1 MAPLSTGTSR
11 QSRSTV
17 SSLSRSEIGFSESVA
32 LLLDRM
38 DVRRAETAEER
49 ENIYRL
55 RYEAYLREGA
65 ISPSLT
71 KTFSDP
77 YDESEN
83 AYLFGLYLDGEL
95 VSSIRMHIGSREH
108 PKFPSLEAFADVLQ
122 PEIDAGKV
130 IIDST
135 RFVSDEATSRLH
147 RGLPYVTIRLG
158 WMAAIY
164 FNAEHLLAAVR
175 PEHQGFYRRT
185 FHHRLIC
192 EPRPYPRLAR
202 PICLMT
208 VHFAA
213 VADHLYQR
221 YPFFRSTLFERRMMF
236 ERSAAPKP
244 AQSEDHLT
252 PVVSEFPGLAG

>member
-1 MAPLSTGTSR
+1 MAPLTTGTSR

-17 SSLSRSEIGFSESVA
+17 SKLSRSEIGFSESVA
-32 LLLDRM
+32 LLLDTM
-38 DVRRAETAEER
+38 DVRRAETLEER

-55 RYEAYLREGA
+55 RYQAYLREGA
-65 ISPSLT
+65 ISPNYT
-71 KTFSDP
+71 GTFSDP

-83 AYLFGLYLDGEL
+83 AYLFGMYLDGEL
-95 VSSIRMHIGSREH
+95 VSSLRMHIGSLEH
-108 PKFPSLEAFADVLQ
+108 PKFPSLEAFPDVLQ
-122 PEIDAGKV
+122 PEIDSGKV

-135 RFVSDEATSRLH
+135 RFVSDEACSREH
-147 RGLPYVTIRLG
+147 RGLPYVTVRLG

-175 PEHQGFYRRT
+175 PEHQGFYRRI
-185 FHHRLIC
+185 FQHRLIC
-192 EPRPYPRLAR
+192 EARPYPRLTR

-208 VHFAA
+208 THFAA
-213 VADHLYQR
+213 VADRLYRR

-244 AQSEDHLT
+244 AQSDEHLT
-252 PVVSEFPGLAG
+252 PLISESPRLAG